1 MALTK
6 TLAFCQTLSDSN
18 SLLSIPFLFL
28 SSFSLCL
35 LPLPFALCLLPL
47 AFSRSP
53 LAFYREETVE
63 VGIDAVGDGLECLWV
78 VAKLAGIAIY
88 DKQRPF
94 VGANPFFV

>member
-18 SLLSIPFLFL
+18 SLLSISFLFL

-35 LPLPFALCLLPL
+35 LPFAFCLLPL

-63 VGIDAVGDGLECLWV
+63 VGIDAVGDGLEGLRV
-78 VAKLAGIAIY
+78 VAKLAGIAIH